1 MSCILPR
8 SDPQRNLNT
17 YTIVY
22 WPQSSD
28 REHAY
33 LYSTGLEGGASRR
46 TLSVGTQEE
55 ADL

>member
-28 REHAY
+28 RESTHTCIALGWRVVLVVGRY
-33 LYSTGLEGGASRR
+33 L
-46 TLSVGTQEE
+46 
-55 ADL
+55 